1 MILLRRPCPAW
12 LLLPGPTSIAHLTPS
27 FHSQGGHLSSD
38 YAVKC
43 PHAVGVTP
51 PRAVPPP
58 PWRRP
63 CTWRWSGED
72 DLVPSAARAFEE
84 AEVREAAEE
93 GRGAE
98 RQAERRRRMMR
109 PYQEPA
115 ASPHL

>member
-1 MILLRRPCPAW
+1 M
-12 LLLPGPTSIAHLTPS
+12 
-27 FHSQGGHLSSD
+27 
-38 YAVKC
+38 
-43 PHAVGVTP
+43 
-51 PRAVPPP
+51 
-58 PWRRP
+58 
-63 CTWRWSGED
+63 
-72 DLVPSAARAFEE
+72 VPSAARAFEE